1 MKKIIFIFSM
11 AAFIVSCNDEK
22 KEAPEAGAT
31 TATEVKP
38 DVKFPLSVGY
48 SKFEMGNPEYSAMV
62 LQGSWKDWEENK
74 LSKTKWLADT
84 VTAFHS
90 DNTVT
95 KGADSLIARWSR
107 LRGQYSSS
115 ASSINAVM
123 SVVATEQKE
132 NWVLIW
138 ADEYDT
144 NMNGKKDT
152 SSLMEA
158 WRINKDGKA
167 DMLLQYDRKPRK
179 P

>member
-1 MKKIIFIFSM
+1 MKKIIFIFTM
-11 AAFIVSCNDEK
+11 AAFIVSCDNEK
-22 KEAPEAGAT
+22 KEAAEAAAT

-38 DVKFPLSVGY
+38 DVKYPFPVGY

-62 LQGSWKDWEENK
+62 LQGSWKDWEDNK
-74 LSKTKWLADT
+74 LNKTKWLADT
-84 VTAFHS
+84 VAAYHS
-90 DNTVT
+90 DNSVT
-95 KGADSLIARWSR
+95 KGADSLIARWTR
-107 LRGQYSSS
+107 LRSQYSSS
-115 ASSINAVM
+115 VSSISAVM

-138 ADEYDT
+138 ADEFDT

-152 SSLMEA
+152 TSLMEA